1 MNAIYLTE
9 EAAMKY
15 EEWWF
20 VFARKKN
27 NKKTKTACI
36 ENDVNGLL
44 PFSSRIVEHNT
55 AAKWISC

>member
-27 NKKTKTACI
+27 KKTKTACI

-44 PFSSRIVEHNT
+44 PLSSRIVEHNT